1 MKENGSGLLSR
12 FSINVKIMNAA
23 MNRPHTVPL
32 CQPALDILEIMKPI
46 SRHREFVFPHRSTP
60 NICMNSQTANTALKR
75 MGYQDIL
82 TAHGIRSIVSTAM
95 NEQGF
100 MPDAIEAVLAHGE
113 KNSVRA
119 AYNRATYLEQ
129 RRVMMDW
136 WGLYVKGAAMGD
148 LTVAGSVKGLRIVG
162 SDYVG

>member
-1 MKENGSGLLSR
+1 M
-12 FSINVKIMNAA
+12 
-23 MNRPHTVPL
+23 
-32 CQPALDILEIMKPI
+32 
-46 SRHREFVFPHRSTP
+46 
-60 NICMNSQTANTALKR
+60 
-75 MGYQDIL
+75 
-82 TAHGIRSIVSTAM
+82 
-95 NEQGF
+95 
-100 MPDAIEAVLAHGE
+100 GE

-148 LTVAGSVKGLRIVG
+148 LTVAGSVKGLRVVG